1 LKRYIIITAIIFLT
15 TATTW
20 GQYVQFSQYY
30 ASPTFLAPS
39 FTGAIENSR
48 FTANWRDQ
56 WTKIPGTFTTYSV
69 GFDKNVSKINSGFGF
84 LVVRD
89 QAGAGNLAR
98 TEFGVLYSWYGLI
111 NKLSEL
117 YIRPGIELKLTQ
129 RSVDI
134 DKLIFPDQLLYSGD
148 PQNHP
153 TNQPYPEEPNK
164 YNFDGTASLLL
175 YNKKFW
181 IGTTIDHLF
190 HPSEYFYDQNY
201 RAATKYSAFAG
212 YRFQLKSGGYKSY
225 SSIQDYLFISGY
237 FRMQANNSQLDIGG
251 YWDHQP
257 LIVGLWAR
265 GVPMLNRY
273 KDPNIDAIIVL
284 VGYKIFSFTIGYSYD
299 ITVSP
304 MLGRTGG
311 SHEIS
316 IIYNFYSNLKSKRR
330 DGPLPCPGI

>member
-1 LKRYIIITAIIFLT
+1 MKRYIITTAIILIT
-15 TATTW
+15 TTIAW
-20 GQYVQFSQYY
+20 GQYIQFSQYY
-30 ASPTFLAPS
+30 ASPTVLAPS

-48 FTANWRDQ
+48 FNANWRDQ
-56 WTKIPGTFTTYSV
+56 WTKIPGTFVTYAA
-69 GFDKNVSKINSGFGF
+69 GFDKNVPKINSGFGF

-89 QAGAGNLAR
+89 QAGTGNLAR
-98 TEFGVLYSWYGLI
+98 TEFGVLYSWYGLL
-111 NKLSEL
+111 NRLTEL

-134 DKLIFPDQLLYSGD
+134 NALIFPDQLLHNGN
-148 PQNHP
+148 PQ
-153 TNQPYPEEPNK
+153 TQPSSQPIPEEPNK
-164 YNFDGTASLLL
+164 YNFDGTASILL
-175 YNKKFW
+175 YNRNFW
-181 IGTTIDHLF
+181 VGSTVDHLF
-190 HPSEYFYDQNY
+190 RPAEYFYDQNY
-201 RAATKYSAFAG
+201 RVPIKYSAFGG
-212 YRFQLKSGGYKSY
+212 YRFQLRGGGYKSY

-237 FRMQANNSQLDIGG
+237 FRMQATNTQFDIGG

-265 GVPMLNRY
+265 GIPTLNRY
-273 KDPNIDAIIVL
+273 SDPNIDAIVIL
-284 VGYKIFSFTIGYSYD
+284 VGYRIFSFTIGYSYD

-316 IIYNFYSNLKSKRR
+316 ITYNFYSNLKSKRR